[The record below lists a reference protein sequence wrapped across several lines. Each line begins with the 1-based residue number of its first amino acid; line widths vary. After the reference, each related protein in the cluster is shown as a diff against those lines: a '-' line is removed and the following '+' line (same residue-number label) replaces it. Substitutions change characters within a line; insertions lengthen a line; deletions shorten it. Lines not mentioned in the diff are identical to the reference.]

1 MTEVHHHI
9 TQGRMNPITVGHE
22 AVVNQVRRAAGSHG
36 HTIVLTGTHDAKK
49 NPLTPEQKL
58 KHAKRAFPGANVRLL
73 DKEHPTLLHQLSRLH
88 SEGVTHLH
96 LHVGSDRAHEFHALT
111 HKYNGVEGRHGY
123 YKFKKITIHTVG
135 KERSDADTGVAGAS
149 GTKMRQHAAAG
160 NEKEFHKMAPSAMST
175 KHKHELYKDV
185 RHGMGIHESLS
196 FSSWIAEGMALP
208 SGAIRGLGSVS
219 GNADLSDFQDQYTAN
234 TVVDTDNR
242 NNIIFQRLKQH
253 MDNHKKDKVNGTNN

>member
-1 MTEVHHHI
+1 MAEVHHHI

-22 AVVNQVRRAAGSHG
+22 AVVNQVRKTAGEHG

-49 NPLTPEQKL
+49 NPLSPEQKL

-88 SEGVTHLH
+88 KQGVTHLH

-111 HKYNGVEGRHGY
+111 HKYNGKEGRHGHY
-123 YKFKKITIHTVG
+123 NFKKITIHTVG

-160 NEKEFHKMAPSAMST
+160 NEKQFHKMAPSAMSV

-185 RHGMGIHESLS
+185 RRGMGLHETLS
-196 FSSWIAEGMALP
+196 FTQFVGKL
-208 SGAIRGLGSVS
+208 
-219 GNADLSDFQDQYTAN
+219 
-234 TVVDTDNR
+234 
-242 NNIIFQRLKQH
+242 
-253 MDNHKKDKVNGTNN
+253 NG